1 MILLPN
7 GCRCSEIGVFPP
19 NWKKT
24 LSVKKD
30 WYLHYR
36 FYDSSGRVLPV
47 MVRGMNH
54 MKDADDRRR
63 YTQSLIDNELH
74 LLKTEGYN
82 PVMKT
87 FIAPHEREGEIDPG
101 TPFTEALQMVLK
113 KIRCVDHTREDIKS
127 ILKFIESASNYLRYS
142 SIPIGNIKRRHLR
155 HILDTCADT
164 KKVWSAN
171 LFNHYRKY
179 LSILFKELVELEAI
193 EFNPVRDI
201 AKQKSVKKLKRIL
214 SKEECQRVDS
224 YLQVKDRNFCILV
237 HIFFHSGARRSE
249 IVRVKGKDVNLETQ
263 KFKCIIKKGKEIRE
277 VEKTIKNIAVPF
289 WIEALRNCK
298 ADEYVFSIGLK
309 PGTHRI
315 REEQLT
321 RRWNRHVKKHLGIDA
336 DFYSLKYLNSD
347 QTAKI
352 LDLKAAAAQNSHTST
367 VVTMGYA
374 VNEKERIHER
384 LRNVD
389 NSFT

>member
-7 GCRCSEIGVFPP
+7 GCRCSELGVNPS
-19 NWKKT
+19 NWQKTRKTKKN
-24 LSVKKD
+24 
-30 WYLHYR
+30 WYIFYR
-36 FYDSSGRVLPV
+36 FYDSSGRALFR
-47 MVRGMNH
+47 MVCGMNH
-54 MKDADDRRR
+54 MKDPDDRRR

-87 FIAPHEREGEIDPG
+87 FITPREREGEIDPG

-127 ILKFIESASNYLRYS
+127 SLKFIESASNYLRYS
-142 SIPIGNIKRRHLR
+142 SIPIGSIKRRHLR

-201 AKQKSVKKLKRIL
+201 AKQKSVKRLKRIL
-214 SKEECQRVDS
+214 SKEECLAIDN
-224 YLQVKDRNFCILV
+224 YLQTKDRNFCILV
-237 HIFFHSGARRSE
+237 HIFFHSGGRRTE

-289 WIEALRNCK
+289 WIEALKNCK
-298 ADEYVFSIGLK
+298 PDEYVFSVGLK

-321 RRWNRHVKKHLGIDA
+321 RRWNRHVKKHLGIDV
-336 DFYSLKYLNSD
+336 DFYALKYLNSD